1 MKRITTILLIG
12 VLTVFAGLVTVVS
25 YASNNEKVVYEDF
38 DAEANLSDDH
48 VFTTTDENGNIIE
61 MDIETMEEEV
71 KQEIED
77 KELMVANTRGGIGGT
92 SNIVN
97 GVVNFKT
104 KANSTI
110 NTYYTEDGTNRSG
123 YLNGYYAA
131 DGAFLGYNNDGSK
144 VKFMQAGVIGWVNS
158 SEVEILDYDDE
169 SVVKSINY
177 YHVKNGKI
185 YHYGTTNVRSQY
197 YTMANMIGYK
207 QSYMSENAI
216 YYSYDGHYF
225 YKTYAQ
231 MISDYKNNTRVNS
244 INSSNP
250 YYNYYQF
257 LSHRS
262 KTDITAEML
271 NNYVNKM
278 TSNSSSKM
286 KNMGQYFIQYQN
298 EYGSNALL
306 MFGVAANESAWG
318 NSSIAQAKNNLFGHA
333 AYDASAGTSA
343 NGYYSPQLSIYSH
356 ARYFVSEGYLDPLD
370 YSGRYYGAHLG
381 DKASGMNVKYAS
393 DPYWGEKAAEIAWLV
408 ADANASVKDSDKY
421 TIAIKEKGSSLN
433 VRSEATTNSYNLYS
447 TGTVGDYP
455 FIVLS
460 SVTGQNVS
468 GNTKWYK
475 IQSDSTLNS
484 SRTAITRDSGSYDFN
499 KYYAYVS
506 SSYVTIVNSGSSDTN
521 NPDDSGGSTPTVKR
535 GDVNGDGYISSKD
548 YNAIKN
554 HITGYKILTG
564 DSLRYADVNKDGY
577 ISSKDYNAIKNHIN
591 GTKILD

>member
-12 VLTVFAGLVTVVS
+12 VLTIFAGLATVVS
-25 YASNNEKVVYEDF
+25 YNSNDEKVEYEGF
-38 DAEANLSDDH
+38 ETESKLSEDH

-77 KELMVANTRGGIGGT
+77 KELMVANPRGGIGGT

-97 GVVNFKT
+97 GVVNFRT

-110 NTYYTEDGTNRSG
+110 NTYYTEDGTNRPG

-131 DGAFLGYNNDGSK
+131 DGAFLGYNSDGSK

-158 SEVEILDYDDE
+158 SEVEILDYDNE
-169 SVVKSINY
+169 NVVKSINY

-231 MISDYKNNTRVNS
+231 MISDYKKNTRENS

-333 AYDASAGTSA
+333 AYDDSAGTSA

-370 YSGRYYGAHLG
+370 YNGRYYGAHLG

-408 ADANASVKDSDKY
+408 DDTNASVKDSDKY

-433 VRSEATTNSYNLYS
+433 VRSEATTSSYNLYS
-447 TGTVGDYP
+447 TGAVGDYP

-506 SSYVTIVNSGSSDTN
+506 SSYVTIVNTESSDTN
-521 NPDDSGGSTPTVKR
+521 NPDESGGSTPTVKR

>member
-1 MKRITTILLIG
+1 MKKIMLLFTSLIVVFTFAVTIS
-12 VLTVFAGLVTVVS
+12 S
-25 YASNNEKVVYEDF
+25 YNTSDTVVYEGF
-38 DAEANLSDDH
+38 ETGSKLSDDH
-48 VFTTTDENGNIIE
+48 VFTTTDENGNVTE
-61 MDIETMEEEV
+61 MDVETMEEEV
-71 KQEIED
+71 AQEISERE
-77 KELMVANTRGGIGGT
+77 KLSNSPMPIGGT
-92 SNIVN
+92 TNIEN

-144 VKFMQAGVIGWVNS
+144 VKFMQAGVIGWVAAN
-158 SEVEILDYDDE
+158 EVEILDYDDE

-177 YHVKNGKI
+177 YQVKDGKI
-185 YHYGTTNVRSQY
+185 FHYGTTNLKGPY
-197 YTMANMIGYK
+197 YSMVNMVGYK
-207 QSYMSENAI
+207 QSYMSNNGI

-231 MISDYKNNTRVNS
+231 MIKDYKNNTRINS
-244 INSSNP
+244 INPSSP

-257 LSHRS
+257 LSHRT
-262 KTDITAEML
+262 KTNITAEML

-278 TSNSSSKM
+278 TTKSTSKM

-333 AYDASAGTSA
+333 AYDDSAGSSA
-343 NGYYSPQLSIYSH
+343 NGYFNPQLSIYSH

-408 ADANASVKDSDKY
+408 ADANASVKDNEKY

-433 VRSEATTNSYNLYS
+433 VRSEATTSSYNLYS

-455 FIVLS
+455 FIVLD
-460 SVTGQNVS
+460 TVS
-468 GNTKWYK
+468 GQSVNGNKKWYK

-484 SRTAITRDSGSYDFN
+484 NRTEITRDSGAYDFN

-506 SSYVTIVNSGSSDTN
+506 SEYANIIKVGSNGSESGDSGDSGTIV
-521 NPDDSGGSTPTVKR
+521 K
-535 GDVNGDGYISSKD
+535 GDVNGNGKIDAAD
-548 YNAIKN
+548 YLMVMDNILGKFTLN
-554 HITGYKILTG
+554 NEQKTKGDVNGNGKIDAADYLMIM
-564 DSLRYADVNKDGY
+564 DSLLGK
-577 ISSKDYNAIKNHIN
+577 ITIN
-591 GTKILD
+591 

>member
-12 VLTVFAGLVTVVS
+12 VLTIFAGLATVVS
-25 YASNNEKVVYEDF
+25 YNSNDEKVEYEGF
-38 DAEANLSDDH
+38 ETESKLSEDH

-77 KELMVANTRGGIGGT
+77 KELMVANPRGGIGGT

-97 GVVNFKT
+97 GVVNFRT

-110 NTYYTEDGTNRSG
+110 NTYYTEDGTNRPG

-131 DGAFLGYNNDGSK
+131 DGAFLGYNSDGSK

-158 SEVEILDYDDE
+158 SEVEILDYDNE
-169 SVVKSINY
+169 NVVKSINY

-231 MISDYKNNTRVNS
+231 MISDYKKNTRENS

-333 AYDASAGTSA
+333 AYDDSAGTSA

-370 YSGRYYGAHLG
+370 YNGRYYGAHLG

-408 ADANASVKDSDKY
+408 ADTNASVKDSDKY

-433 VRSEATTNSYNLYS
+433 VRSEATTSSYNLYS
-447 TGTVGDYP
+447 TGAVGDYP

-506 SSYVTIVNSGSSDTN
+506 SSYVTIVNTESSDTN
-521 NPDDSGGSTPTVKR
+521 NPDESGGSTPTVKR